1 MWEKKNH
8 AVSTT
13 VCSFKQEHKRL
24 WGATTRTYVGSKS
37 ENLKC
42 EGAPLLIG
50 FNNSQVE
57 TLKAVIDHNI
67 NLDQKMKERSPS
79 CKSAAPLELNY
90 IWHMKRYHVSTGYQL
105 LLAMTP
111 WKKFCLECHI
121 SVLCVS
127 TLLLCVCVYINWG
140 RDWVY
145 SAKRL
150 VRKNWN
156 LHQSIRLMRLSL
168 VYSPPEGLTSEAF
181 HTPELFS
188 FPHFHDE
195 WYSKAYFHS
204 HIINTFS
211 PTPASNIPNHFRQR
225 AHAILDRH
233 MRRRRGE
240 ELRQLSD
247 VAAGR
252 LAERY

>member
-1 MWEKKNH
+1 MDCTHKGVMWGDRWAYYVRKKNH

-79 CKSAAPLELNY
+79 CKSVAPLELNY

-156 LHQSIRLMRLSL
+156 LHQSIRLMRFTVHLKASHRRPSIPLS
-168 VYSPPEGLTSEAF
+168 SSAFRISTTNDTRKLTS
-181 HTPELFS
+181 TP
-188 FPHFHDE
+188 
-195 WYSKAYFHS
+195 
-204 HIINTFS
+204 T
-211 PTPASNIPNHFRQR
+211 
-225 AHAILDRH
+225 
-233 MRRRRGE
+233 
-240 ELRQLSD
+240 
-247 VAAGR
+247 
-252 LAERY
+252 